1 MVTEVVRSQFYWGKA
16 VTKQERKDVIYW
28 ELIQKLPN
36 GFKVN
41 LAEVGPLPDRC
52 REAHED
58 GLHFQSQFTCRV
70 EKGLKLKNTETVEE
84 AMWQVNKY
92 FGIFTIPD
100 PKKYS

>member
-52 REAHED
+52 REAHEA
-58 GLHFQSQFTCRV
+58 GLHYQSQFTCRV
-70 EKGLKLKNTETVEE
+70 ENAPELKCTKTIEE
-84 AMWQVNKY
+84 SILNINKY
-92 FGIFTIPD
+92 FGINQD
-100 PKKYS
+100 